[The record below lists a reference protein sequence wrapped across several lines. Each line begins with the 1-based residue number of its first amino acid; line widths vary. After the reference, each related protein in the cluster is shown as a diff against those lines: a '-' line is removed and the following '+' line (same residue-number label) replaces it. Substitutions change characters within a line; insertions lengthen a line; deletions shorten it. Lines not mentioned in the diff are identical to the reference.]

1 MDTELPVL
9 SVSRLGSL
17 VKDGLAVLFP
27 EEFWVE
33 GQITNLRTPRSGHTY
48 LDLVEPSDEP
58 GRPPVAAFSVVLWKQ
73 TGPSPRPAT

>member
-9 SVSRLGSL
+9 SVSRLGAL

-73 TGPSPRPAT
+73 T